1 MLLNLRA
8 GSGSNCGKQYYG
20 WTMKALLF
28 TDVAK
33 SQITE
38 VKKPAIN
45 DDEVLVRVRS
55 CAICGT
61 DIKLDSGASTKLAK
75 HGIKN
80 MPLPR
85 ITGHEV
91 AGDIVE
97 VGKNIIDFR
106 VGDRVNVSPTLSCL
120 QCSFC
125 LSGHNEVC
133 DNKLTIGFDFDGGFA
148 EFLKVPAVALKAGCM
163 HKIADEL
170 SYDEATFTE
179 PLAVVINSQERSRIE
194 PGCSVLIIG
203 AGPIGIL
210 QLQVARINKASRVII
225 SEISG
230 ERLDFAKRYDPDVV
244 INPASGDFIEGVL
257 NATENDGVDVVL
269 ICASAKPMF
278 SECLKVT
285 RKLGRINY
293 FAGLSK
299 QDSMVYI
306 DANLVHYNE
315 IEITGTSD
323 STPSQNR
330 MAMELLNSQKVV
342 VRELITHRF
351 SLDEYFDGLAVAK
364 SGKAMKVIINP

>member
-1 MLLNLRA
+1 
-8 GSGSNCGKQYYG
+8 
-20 WTMKALLF
+20 MKALLF

-33 SQITE
+33 SQITK
-38 VKKPAIN
+38 VKKPDIAN
-45 DDEVLVRVRS
+45 NEVLVRVRS

-97 VGKNIIDFR
+97 VGRNISDFK
-106 VGDRVNVSPTLSCL
+106 VGDNVNISPTLPCL
-120 QCSFC
+120 QCYFC
-125 LSGHNEVC
+125 RSGHHEVC

-148 EFLKVPAVALKAGCM
+148 EFLRVPAIALKAGCV
-163 HKIADEL
+163 HKIADKL

-194 PGCSVLIIG
+194 SGCSVLIIG
-203 AGPIGIL
+203 AGPIGII
-210 QLQVARINKASRVII
+210 QLQVARINKASKVII

-230 ERLDFAKRYDPDVV
+230 DRLDFANKFGPDVT
-244 INPASGDFIEGVL
+244 INPANDNFVEGVL
-257 NATENDGVDVVL
+257 GATGNNGVDVVL

-278 SECLKVT
+278 SDCLKVT
-285 RKLGRINY
+285 SKLGRINY
-293 FAGLSK
+293 FAGLPK
-299 QDSMVYI
+299 QDSIVDI

-323 STPSQNR
+323 STPSHNG

-342 VRELITHRF
+342 VSELITHRF
-351 SLDEYFDGLAVAK
+351 PLDEYFDGLAVAK